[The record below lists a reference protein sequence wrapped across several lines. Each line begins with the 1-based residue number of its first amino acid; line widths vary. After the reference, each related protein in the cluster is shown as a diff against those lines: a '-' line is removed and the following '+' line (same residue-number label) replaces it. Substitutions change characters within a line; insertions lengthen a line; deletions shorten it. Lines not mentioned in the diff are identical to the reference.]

1 MFHFNLINIYI
12 FDNDRAIGTNSTNNG
27 NQIQSLTTAPSVS
40 INFSA
45 GSQVIILHSNSQ
57 ISKDF
62 FKSQS
67 LSEKGTQACSMHL
80 MDAAVFSRLSAA
92 VALSELA
99 LTAPASQL
107 FEKREVSTQTDNNIY
122 DVWLNSSVQEETN
135 SMESKVKSSSHFFIT
150 LNLK

>member
-1 MFHFNLINIYI
+1 
-12 FDNDRAIGTNSTNNG
+12 
-27 NQIQSLTTAPSVS
+27 
-40 INFSA
+40 
-45 GSQVIILHSNSQ
+45 
-57 ISKDF
+57 
-62 FKSQS
+62 

-99 LTAPASQL
+99 LTGPASQL